1 MPVAGRQRLAPPEAG
16 VSTVVSAVLVFSLIV
31 VVLSIYTATI
41 VPDRVADAEAA
52 HMRRVASAMGAI
64 TGQVVGT
71 VTLNREGDF
80 STQIELGTTSI
91 PSLSLYRSSG
101 LLSVRQ
107 DSFFAN
113 FLCQDAKL
121 IARDGAASPGATF
134 EPLGGDPIEFLSPIA
149 MDVKIGPYTFQPP
162 ANHTATFAVTSEGN
176 PVATL
181 LITLVGYGSSNAIKI
196 TTYDSA
202 NRIIVDE
209 FIETGLGDSVDAYTI
224 NALLDRY
231 GFRSLLDDAQ
241 GRLNLTSSTT
251 TAGVQAYMVYRTADD
266 TIGVLGQGRDLP
278 FGFQRTVTPATIEY
292 QSSNNR
298 FVQQTYALEGGAV
311 VLHQVHGEYLSLAPF
326 SIHRGGGQSL
336 LRFTLIN
343 VTGEGQV
350 SGSHD
355 AAVFASVTHPT
366 VSIVECSP
374 PTLLLSTAYP
384 YAWHAAWTDALAT
397 AGLSETQAVLA
408 GSLVNVRLT
417 GPWIIILEE
426 ARVNVRLA

>member
-1 MPVAGRQRLAPPEAG
+1 M
-16 VSTVVSAVLVFSLIV
+16 FSLIV

-52 HMRRVASAMGAI
+52 HMRRVAGAMGDI
-64 TGQVVGT
+64 TGQIVGT
-71 VTLNREGDF
+71 VTLNREGEF

-101 LLSVRQ
+101 LLTVRQ
-107 DSFFAN
+107 DSFFVN
-113 FLCQDAKL
+113 FLCEGAKL

-134 EPLGGDPIEFLSPIA
+134 APLGGSPIEFVSPIA
-149 MDVKIGPYTFQPP
+149 MDIKIGPYTFSTAVPP
-162 ANHTATFAVTSEGN
+162 GDDTATFIVTSQGN

-181 LITLVGYGSSNAIKI
+181 RVTLVVSSKSIKI
-196 TTYDSA
+196 TTYDAA
-202 NRIIVDE
+202 NRIVVDE
-209 FIETGLGDSVDAYTI
+209 FIETGLGPTVEAYTI

-231 GFRSLLDDAQ
+231 GFRSLLDDVQ
-241 GRLNLTSSTT
+241 GTLNMASIATT
-251 TAGVQAYMVYRTADD
+251 PGVQAYFVYWKADD

-311 VLHQVHGEYLSLAPF
+311 VLHQVYGEYLSLAPF

-355 AAVFASVTHPT
+355 AAVFASVTNPT

-374 PTLLLSTAYP
+374 PTILLSTAYP
-384 YAWHAAWTDALAT
+384 YAWNATWVDALTT
-397 AGLSETQAVLA
+397 AGLPESQVVLA
-408 GSLVNVRLT
+408 GTLVNVRLT
-417 GPWIIILEE
+417 GTWIVILEE